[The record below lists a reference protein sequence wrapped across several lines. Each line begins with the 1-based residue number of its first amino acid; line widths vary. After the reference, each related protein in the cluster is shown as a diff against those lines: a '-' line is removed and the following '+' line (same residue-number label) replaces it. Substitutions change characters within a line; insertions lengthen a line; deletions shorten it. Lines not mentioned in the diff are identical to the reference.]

1 VPWIKRCLGLLTE
14 EEIWR
19 RPNAETVSV
28 GNLVLH
34 LCGNVRQWIITGIGG
49 APDSRRRDEEFTER
63 GPIPTTDLI
72 EKLEATVTEAIEVIR
87 RVTPEELLRRRAVQ
101 RYEQTGME
109 ILVHVVEHFSY
120 HTGQISLHA
129 KIIKGVDLNH
139 YPDLKRGVEP

>member
-1 VPWIKRCLGLLTE
+1 
-14 EEIWR
+14 
-19 RPNAETVSV
+19 
-28 GNLVLH
+28 
-34 LCGNVRQWIITGIGG
+34 
-49 APDSRRRDEEFTER
+49 
-63 GPIPTTDLI
+63 
-72 EKLEATVTEAIEVIR
+72 
-87 RVTPEELLRRRAVQ
+87 VTPEELLRRRAVQ